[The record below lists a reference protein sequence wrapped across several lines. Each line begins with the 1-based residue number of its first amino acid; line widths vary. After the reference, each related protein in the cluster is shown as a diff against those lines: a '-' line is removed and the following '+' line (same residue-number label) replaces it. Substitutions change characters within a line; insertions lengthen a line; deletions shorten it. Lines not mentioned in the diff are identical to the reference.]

1 MKTLQCVLE
10 MLIDA
15 SSATP
20 DERAAAREVVA
31 TEFGKTAGEFAE
43 RKAPVKKTGK

>member
-1 MKTLQCVLE
+1 MKSIRCVLE

-15 SSATP
+15 SSSTP

-31 TEFGKTAGEFAE
+31 GAFPENTTASAD
-43 RKAPVKKTGK
+43 KSKPTGKK